1 MRAILPI
8 VTGTVLFAV
17 LIALSADYYKNE
29 IEADLTSRTKSALGD
44 SSSPKVDVLADAQ
57 TITLLGEVASEAE
70 KKKILDEASRVWGVA
85 EVRNELRVR
94 ALLSPGS
101 CETVV
106 ETLAGR
112 DPIRFT
118 AQGFEIDQASYPTL
132 DRIAALLTEC
142 PAAGFQVDGFAEPG
156 TRFRHLAE
164 ARATSVVNYLIAKGT
179 PPERLTPA
187 PPSAADSER
196 TRIGFSLRKP

>member
-1 MRAILPI
+1 MRALLPI

-44 SSSPKVDVLADAQ
+44 SANPKVDVLAEAQ
-57 TITLLGEVASEAE
+57 TITLQGEVASEAE
-70 KKKILDEASRVWGVA
+70 KKKILDEASRVWGVV

-106 ETLAGR
+106 ETLADR

-118 AQGFEIDQASYPTL
+118 AQGFEIDSASYPTL
-132 DRIAALLTEC
+132 DRIAALMTEC

-156 TRFRHLAE
+156 SRFQHLAE

-187 PPSAADSER
+187 PTSAADSER